1 MDIIVYI
8 SLALFGAIFGS
19 FAGATVWRIR
29 SRQLAYDKKHGE
41 PVDNLE
47 YKKLSK
53 LNKKPFV
60 KDRSQCLHC
69 GYELKWYDLI
79 PVLSWISLGGR
90 CRSCKKPIGYF
101 ELLMEL
107 GVAAAFVAV
116 YAFWPGGVS
125 DAWDV
130 AGLVVWLASIVVMS
144 IMFAYDVKWLL
155 LPDMTSALLA
165 VLGVS
170 SVVLTILA
178 GANASD
184 TVLSAVA
191 SVGILSGL
199 YLVLYVVSGGQ
210 WVGFGDVKLGVGL
223 GLMLADCK
231 LALLALFLANFI
243 GVLAVLPSLLTKK
256 LNSKS
261 HVPFGPLL
269 ISGTFLA
276 WLVGRYI
283 IDWYLLML

>member
-1 MDIIVYI
+1 MDFLIYGA
-8 SLALFGAIFGS
+8 LAFFGAIFGS

-29 SRQLAYDKKHGE
+29 ARQLVYDKAHGDE
-41 PVDNLE
+41 IDERE
-47 YKKLSK
+47 YKKLKK
-53 LNKKPFV
+53 LTKSSLMR
-60 KDRSQCLHC
+60 DRSKCLHC
-69 GYELKWYDLI
+69 SYELRWYDLI
-79 PVLSWISLGGR
+79 PVFSWLSLGGR

-101 ELLMEL
+101 EIMMEL
-107 GVAAAFVAV
+107 GVATAFVLV
-116 YAFWPGGVS
+116 YALWPGDLTSVY
-125 DAWDV
+125 DV
-130 AGLVVWLASIVVMS
+130 AHLSVWLVAIVLMS

-170 SVVLTILA
+170 SVVFTILA

-223 GLMLADCK
+223 GLMLADWK

-283 IDWYLLML
+283 VDWYLLML